1 MKRKAILLVGAGGHA
16 QACIDLLEA
25 EGAFKIHGLV
35 GEKKEK
41 RRAVHGYPI
50 IGKDEDLEKLLKI
63 TRFFM
68 LGVGQI
74 RSPAPR
80 QKLYTKIKLM
90 GGVFPVVASP
100 FSHVSPRS
108 SLDEGTVVMHGAVVQ
123 SGAGI
128 GKNCILNSQCL
139 IEHGGRVGD
148 HCHISTGAI
157 LNGEVQVGEGSFIG
171 SGSIIQEG
179 VSIPSYS
186 IIPMGTI
193 LRYKSRK

>member
-1 MKRKAILLVGAGGHA
+1 MKKKSILLVGAGGHA

-25 EGAFKIHGLV
+25 EGSFRIHGLV
-35 GEKKEK
+35 GENEEK
-41 RRAVHGYPI
+41 RRTAHGYPI
-50 IGKDEDLEKLLKI
+50 IGKDSDLDKFLKSI
-63 TRFFM
+63 RFFM

-74 RSPAPR
+74 KSPAPR
-80 QKLYTKIKLM
+80 QKLFSKIKRM

-100 FSHVSPRS
+100 FSHVSPRA

-148 HCHISTGAI
+148 HCHISTGVI

-179 VSIPSYS
+179 VSIPPYS

-193 LRYKSRK
+193 LRYQSRK